1 MQRGKWGEIP
11 ESVSPHPRVG
21 QGDLSAGK
29 RLQDARARGPLRR
42 TAVRALIKACDGGL
56 RLLQSTPHLSF
67 QQGQQPQRQGQES
80 RQPCDLLRLP
90 DKQRAE
96 AQGEAFDEMEI
107 PFQRPATPAL
117 IMASATPFR
126 FCTTQKHI
134 TVKRAMSSRG

>member
-1 MQRGKWGEIP
+1 MPRGEGGEIP
-11 ESVSPHPRVG
+11 EGFSPHPRVR

-42 TAVRALIKACDGGL
+42 AGGRALIQACDGFL

-67 QQGQQPQRQGQES
+67 HQGQQPQRQGQEP

-107 PFQRPATPAL
+107 PDSIA
-117 IMASATPFR
+117 FR
-126 FCTTQKHI
+126 GNI
-134 TVKRAMSSRG
+134 LSPP